1 VSPPRREGARKR
13 NPISGGDRPG
23 LLVELD
29 HLDREPAGEPAGALI
44 LLHGRGVDERDLYPL
59 FDELDPERKLLG
71 ISPGA
76 PITNV
81 PPGGRHW
88 YVIREVGHP
97 DEETFVDSLGQL
109 SRFLDDELRHR
120 GISWEKTVIGGFSQG
135 AAVSC
140 AVALGMGRP
149 RAAGLLMMSGFFP
162 MVRGWKMDPAAKRGM
177 PAYVTHGSYD
187 PVIPVGF
194 GRKARDL
201 LEEGGLAVT
210 YRETRM
216 QHGIDHAVIPE
227 IRDWVWSVISGEPV
241 IEGPPSA
248 R

>member
-1 VSPPRREGARKR
+1 VSPPE
-13 NPISGGDRPG
+13 SGDERPAQV
-23 LLVELD
+23 VELV
-29 HLDREPAGEPAGALI
+29 HLDREPAGGPEGALI
-44 LLHGRGVDERDLYPL
+44 LLHGRAVDERDLYPML
-59 FDELDPERKLLG
+59 EELDPERKLFG
-71 ISPGA
+71 MTPGA
-76 PITNV
+76 PLTDV

-88 YVIREVGHP
+88 YVIREIGHP
-97 DEETFVDSLGQL
+97 EEQTFIDTVTGLC
-109 SRFLDDELRHR
+109 RFLDDELRHR
-120 GISWEKTVIGGFSQG
+120 GIPWERTVIGGFSQG
-135 AAVSC
+135 AAVAS

-149 RAAGLLMMSGFFP
+149 RAAGLLMLSGFYP
-162 MVRGWKMDPAAKRGM
+162 MVRGWKLDPGAKRGM

-216 QHGIDHAVIPE
+216 QHGVDFALIPE
-227 IRDWVWSVISGEPV
+227 MREWVHSVITGEPV

>member
-1 VSPPRREGARKR
+1 MT
-13 NPISGGDRPG
+13 
-23 LLVELD
+23 
-29 HLDREPAGEPAGALI
+29 
-44 LLHGRGVDERDLYPL
+44 
-59 FDELDPERKLLG
+59 
-71 ISPGA
+71 PGA
-76 PITNV
+76 PLTNV

-97 DEETFVDSLGQL
+97 DEETFVDSLDSL
-109 SRFLDDELRHR
+109 CRFLDDELRHR
-120 GISWEKTVIGGFSQG
+120 GIPWEKTVIGGFSQG
-135 AAVSC
+135 AVVSC

-149 RAAGLLMMSGFFP
+149 RAAGLLMMSGFYP
-162 MVRGWKMDPAAKRGM
+162 MVRGWRMDPGAKRGM

-227 IRDWVWSVISGEPV
+227 IRDWVVLGDHRRARDRGPAVGALAGRAGSAQSDDDLGVRPSDAGGDRSGAIDPV
-241 IEGPPSA
+241 ALNHALGRIA
-248 R
+248 L

>member
-1 VSPPRREGARKR
+1 VSPPD
-13 NPISGGDRPG
+13 PPGDRPG
-23 LLVELD
+23 QVVELV
-29 HLDREPAGEPAGALI
+29 HLDRESAGEATGALI
-44 LLHGRGVDERDLYPL
+44 LLHGRGVDERDLYPML
-59 FDELDPERKLLG
+59 EELDPDRELFG
-71 ISPGA
+71 ITPGA
-76 PITNV
+76 PITDI

-97 DEETFVDSLGQL
+97 DEGTFVDSLTAL
-109 SRFLDDELRHR
+109 CRFLDDELRHR
-120 GISWEKTVIGGFSQG
+120 GIAWEKTVIGGFSQG

-149 RAAGLLMMSGFFP
+149 RAAGLLMMSGFYP
-162 MVRGWKMDPAAKRGM
+162 MVRGWRMDPGAKRGM
-177 PAYVTHGSYD
+177 PAYVTHGAYD

-201 LEEGGLAVT
+201 LEEGGLYVT
-210 YRETRM
+210 YREARV
-216 QHGIDHAVIPE
+216 QHSIDFALIGE
-227 IRDWVWSVISGEPV
+227 MREWVHSVITGEPV

>member
-1 VSPPRREGARKR
+1 VSPPDPPAE
-13 NPISGGDRPG
+13 RPG
-23 LLVELD
+23 QVVELV
-29 HLDREPAGEPAGALI
+29 HLTREPAGEPDGALI

-59 FDELDPERKLLG
+59 LEELDPERRLLG
-71 ISPGA
+71 MTPGA
-76 PITNV
+76 PLTNV

-97 DEETFVDSLGQL
+97 DDETFVDSLSSL
-109 SRFLDDELRHR
+109 CRFLDDELRHR
-120 GISWEKTVIGGFSQG
+120 GIPWEKTVVGGFSQG

-149 RAAGLLMMSGFFP
+149 RAAGLLMMSGFYP
-162 MVRGWKMDPAAKRGM
+162 MVRGWRMDPGAKRGM

-216 QHGIDHAVIPE
+216 QHGIDHAVLPE
-227 IRDWVWSVISGEPV
+227 IRAWVSSVITGEPV

>member
-1 VSPPRREGARKR
+1 VSTPEQPP
-13 NPISGGDRPG
+13 GDRPG
-23 LLVELD
+23 QVVQLA
-29 HLDREPAGEPAGALI
+29 HLTREPAGEPEGALI
-44 LLHGRGVDERDLYPL
+44 LLHGRAVDERDLYPML
-59 FDELDPERKLLG
+59 DELDPDRKLFG
-71 ISPGA
+71 MTPGA
-76 PITNV
+76 PLTDV

-97 DEETFVDSLGQL
+97 DEGTFIDTLEKL
-109 SRFLDDELRHR
+109 CRFLDDELRHR
-120 GISWEKTVIGGFSQG
+120 GIPWEKTVIGGFSQG
-135 AAVSC
+135 AAVAC

-149 RAAGLLMMSGFFP
+149 KAAGLLMMSGFYP
-162 MVRGWKMDPAAKRGM
+162 MVRGWKLDPRAKRGM

-201 LEEGGLAVT
+201 LEEGGLMVT
-210 YRETRM
+210 FREARV
-216 QHGIDHAVIPE
+216 QHSIDFALIPE
-227 IRDWVWSVISGEPV
+227 IRDWVGSVISGEPV

>member
-1 VSPPRREGARKR
+1 M
-13 NPISGGDRPG
+13 
-23 LLVELD
+23 
-29 HLDREPAGEPAGALI
+29 
-44 LLHGRGVDERDLYPL
+44 
-59 FDELDPERKLLG
+59 
-71 ISPGA
+71 
-76 PITNV
+76 
-81 PPGGRHW
+81 
-88 YVIREVGHP
+88 
-97 DEETFVDSLGQL
+97 
-109 SRFLDDELRHR
+109 
-120 GISWEKTVIGGFSQG
+120 
-135 AAVSC
+135 SC

-149 RAAGLLMMSGFFP
+149 RAAGLLMMSGFYP
-162 MVRGWKMDPAAKRGM
+162 MVRGWRMDPSAKRGM

-227 IRDWVWSVISGEPV
+227 IRDWVSSVITGEPV